1 MSSVEPALVAVLSL
15 SVVLAIRVVGLILVI
30 ALLTIPP
37 SIAER
42 FSRSLSGMMVLS
54 TLLGVAFS
62 LSGLQLAYTFNLTAG
77 AAIILVAASAYMLVT
92 VFPRRRS

>member
-1 MSSVEPALVAVLSL
+1 
-15 SVVLAIRVVGLILVI
+15 
-30 ALLTIPP
+30 
-37 SIAER
+37 
-42 FSRSLSGMMVLS
+42 MMVLS

-77 AAIILVAASAYMLVT
+77 AAIILVAASAYLLVT